1 MLSLY
6 AVPFSACATIK
17 PRKRLGPQSDYHF
30 AFTPLDSSF
39 PTAQNSVC
47 MCEGTDAVDF
57 R

>member
-17 PRKRLGPQSDYHF
+17 PRKRSFCQIHF
-30 AFTPLDSSF
+30 ALTPLDSSF

-57 R
+57 H